1 MSDKVIEKG
10 KVRIEIKFEGDTA
23 IVSYYFDKQLV
34 DTLAIPHTNAAI
46 DFIAKNTNLKE
57 NTIRRYIYKNQRDE
71 FVKNKLISFH
81 SDRMV
86 VLDIENLIKTLKK

>member
-1 MSDKVIEKG
+1 M
-10 KVRIEIKFEGDTA
+10 
-23 IVSYYFDKQLV
+23 V

-57 NTIRRYIYKNQRDE
+57 NTIRRYIYKNQREE
-71 FVKNKLISFH
+71 FIKNKLISFDGG
-81 SDRMV
+81 SMA

>member
-34 DTLAIPHTNAAI
+34 DTLAIP
-46 DFIAKNTNLKE
+46 F
-57 NTIRRYIYKNQRDE
+57 
-71 FVKNKLISFH
+71 
-81 SDRMV
+81 
-86 VLDIENLIKTLKK
+86 